1 MNTRMKFKRII
12 MCISVIVCLLSS
24 CIPVY
29 ASSRDEAKSKKERL
43 ANDSINKQE
52 AALLNNIASKSG
64 INFDFAFKK
73 IAFYTGSGGGARTSK
88 ENFLPICRAL
98 VTDDEYDSTS
108 YFIPHIYIFDKEEK
122 EKANGYDAVIVF
134 GSVKQY
140 PSRKALIRRLHR
152 FKFHK

>member
-1 MNTRMKFKRII
+1 
-12 MCISVIVCLLSS
+12 MCISVIVCILSS
-24 CIPVY
+24 CIPVS
-29 ASSRDEAKSKKERL
+29 AFSWDEVKSKKERL

-52 AALLNNIASKSG
+52 GELLNNIASKSG

-73 IAFYTGSGGGARTSK
+73 VAFYTGSGGGAQKSK
-88 ENFLPICRAL
+88 EDFLPICHAL
-98 VTDDEYDSTS
+98 VIYGEDDSTS

-122 EKANGYDAVIVF
+122 EKANGYDAVIVY

-140 PSRKALIRRLHR
+140 PTKKTLIRRLHR

>member
-1 MNTRMKFKRII
+1 MKVIRIL
-12 MCISVIVCLLSS
+12 MCISIIVCLLSS

-29 ASSRDEAKSKKERL
+29 ASSRDKSKSKKELL

-52 AALLNNIASKSG
+52 AVLLNNIASESG
-64 INFDFAFKK
+64 INFDFTFKK
-73 IAFYTGSGGGARTSK
+73 IAFYTGPGAGARKSK
-88 ENFLPICRAL
+88 EDFLPRCHGL
-98 VTDDEYDSTS
+98 VTDDKYDSTS

-122 EKANGYDAVIVF
+122 EKANGYDAVIVY

-152 FKFHK
+152 FKIHK